1 MFLKLGPQPETVTLC
16 QMTAKTGSVL
26 GEGLP
31 GTCFL
36 CFGPE
41 TGRQHRTQEGEQR
54 RSSSFLGCW
63 GSRPGQQAQS
73 GMIAVRGWPLR
84 ARSGG
89 DDGQMSGSPCDCVP
103 FGLKASWPM
112 FTSVTGLGCA
122 TGTKNPSLAPGEGRL
137 GPPSEGG
144 PRMEHA
150 HEAAGRA
157 GEKGGRVWNE
167 N

>member
-26 GEGLP
+26 GGGLS

-41 TGRQHRTQEGEQR
+41 TGRQEGEQK

-63 GSRPGQQAQS
+63 GSRPGQQARS
-73 GMIAVRGWPLR
+73 GMIAVSGWPLQ
-84 ARSGG
+84 ARSG
-89 DDGQMSGSPCDCVP
+89 DDGQTSGSPCDCVP

-122 TGTKNPSLAPGEGRL
+122 TRHKQRTPVLHLVKDGLAPQ
-137 GPPSEGG
+137 
-144 PRMEHA
+144 
-150 HEAAGRA
+150 
-157 GEKGGRVWNE
+157 
-167 N
+167 